1 MDGAGLTDHERQI
14 LTGIEDVARRSDAVL
29 DLKLR
34 TMRRR
39 PAPAAQVLKGLR
51 DRRCGVF
58 LCALVAFS
66 AFLFVPAFR
75 TSAPVLVSAFALTW
89 TATLLYALRM
99 VCRWSR
105 RMPEAGSQTQRWE

>member
-14 LTGIEDVARRSDAVL
+14 LTGIEDVACRSDAVL

-34 TMRRR
+34 TMRCR
-39 PAPAAQVLKGLR
+39 PTPATRVLKGLR
-51 DRRCGVF
+51 DRRRGVF
-58 LCALVAFS
+58 LCALVALS

-89 TATLLYALRM
+89 TVTLLYALLM

-105 RMPEAGSQTQRWE
+105 RMPEAGSRTQRWE

>member
-1 MDGAGLTDHERQI
+1 MDGAGLTGDERRI
-14 LTGIEDVARRSDAVL
+14 LAGIEHSVRRSDAVL
-29 DLKLR
+29 ELKLR

-39 PAPAAQVLKGLR
+39 PAPATQVLNGLR
-51 DRRCGVF
+51 NRRRGVF
-58 LCALVAFS
+58 LCSLVAIS

-89 TATLLYALRM
+89 TVTLLYALRM

-105 RMPEAGSQTQRWE
+105 RMPETGSQSQRWE